1 MQAWLREIQL
11 TGLSRCLFRLR
22 DRKTI
27 IAKPQTLAAARKD
40 AEQIAQNQPLSG
52 IMTRLAAMLSL
63 GVMFTF
69 VKLAGEQG
77 VHVTESLFYR
87 QLTAMPLIC
96 FLIWRS
102 AAGWPAIQSDKH
114 KLHILRSVLGIF
126 AMGLNFWAMTLL
138 PLADATTISFT
149 VPIFATVFA
158 ALILRERVGIQRWS
172 AILLGFIG
180 VLIVVQPGGSLIP
193 AFGAA
198 IALIGALVTASVT
211 LVIRMLGRTETSIVT
226 IFWFSVYTLPA
237 LAVCAYFYGGGHDA
251 KTWGYLFGIGIF
263 GALGQL
269 AITQSLRLAPVS
281 TIVPMDYTALIWAT
295 FFGIAVFGQYPGLSI
310 WIGAP
315 IIIGSGLFIAWR
327 EHLKASKQMVAKA
340 AQSA

>member
-1 MQAWLREIQL
+1 M
-11 TGLSRCLFRLR
+11 G
-22 DRKTI
+22 
-27 IAKPQTLAAARKD
+27 
-40 AEQIAQNQPLSG
+40 QNRPMAG
-52 IMTRLAAMLSL
+52 IVTRLGAMLSL
-63 GVMFTF
+63 AVMFAF

-96 FLIWRS
+96 FLIMRS
-102 AAGWPAIQSDKH
+102 QHGWPSIVSNKH
-114 KLHILRSVLGIF
+114 KLHILRSTLGIF

-149 VPIFATVFA
+149 VPIFATLFA
-158 ALILRERVGIQRWS
+158 AIFLREKVGIRRWT
-172 AILLGFIG
+172 AILIGFVG

-198 IALIGALVTASVT
+198 VALGGALVTAAVT
-211 LVIRMLGRTETSIVT
+211 MVIRMLGRTETSVVT

-237 LAVCAYFYGGGHDA
+237 LTVCAFIYGGGHNA
-251 KTWGYLFGIGIF
+251 KTWAYLLGIGIF

-269 AITQSLRLAPVS
+269 GVTQSLRYAPVS
-281 TIVPMDYTALIWAT
+281 TIVPMDYTSLIWAT
-295 FFGIAVFGQYPGLSI
+295 FFGIVIFGQFPGLSI
-310 WIGAP
+310 WLGAP

-327 EHLKASKQMVAKA
+327 EHVRASKLTVAKA
-340 AQSA
+340 EPSA